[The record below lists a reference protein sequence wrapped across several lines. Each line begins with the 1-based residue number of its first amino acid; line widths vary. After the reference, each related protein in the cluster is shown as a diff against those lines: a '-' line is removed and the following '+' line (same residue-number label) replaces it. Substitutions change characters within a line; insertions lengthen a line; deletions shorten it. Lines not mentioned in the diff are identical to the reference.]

1 MYGNTKSHKI
11 NNTVRV
17 ITSGYNTAVES
28 LSILV
33 AKELYKLAEN
43 LPPRIKDINDMLNI
57 ANNLN
62 NSCIPENSFLISLD
76 VVNMFPSIH
85 NESGIKSVERL
96 LNTRSILNPPTSCI
110 LEALRLCLEYNNSIF
125 NNKFYLQT
133 DGMAQDPPM
142 SCSYS
147 DIAMTVYDEKP
158 MDHPFKPFIW
168 KRFRDDVIALW
179 IHSIEDANPYLDYLN
194 TIDASGKIRFTME
207 TETENGLEFLDL
219 RLRLKGCN
227 KITVDVYSKPTNSFT
242 YVDLQTCY
250 PSRNISKI
258 PEGIALRL
266 RRICDSDEKYEKRSN
281 EYQNYLIAR
290 NYSPSLVVEQF
301 QKVSQ
306 ISHDNA

>member
-1 MYGNTKSHKI
+1 
-11 NNTVRV
+11 
-17 ITSGYNTAVES
+17 
-28 LSILV
+28 
-33 AKELYKLAEN
+33 
-43 LPPRIKDINDMLNI
+43 
-57 ANNLN
+57 
-62 NSCIPENSFLISLD
+62 
-76 VVNMFPSIH
+76 MFPSIH

-110 LEALRLCLEYNNSIF
+110 LEVLRLCLEYNNSIF
-125 NNKFYLQT
+125 NDKFYLQT
-133 DGMAQDPPM
+133 DGTAQGPPM

-158 MDHPFKPFIW
+158 MDYPFKPFIW

-179 IHSIEDANPYLDYLN
+179 IHSIEDTNHYLDYFN
-194 TIDASGKIRFTME
+194 TIDVSGKIRFTME

-219 RLRLKGCN
+219 RLRLKGSN
-227 KITVDVYSKPTNSFT
+227 KITLDVYSKPTNSFT

-250 PSRNISKI
+250 PSRNINKI

-290 NYSPSLVVEQF
+290 NYSPSLVVKHF
-301 QKVSQ
+301 KTFLKYLV
-306 ISHDNA
+306 IMHKKPTAKF

>member
-96 LNTRSILNPPTSCI
+96 LNTRSTLNPPTLCI
-110 LEALRLCLEYNNSIF
+110 LEALRLCLECNNSIF
-125 NNKFYLQT
+125 KNKFYLQT
-133 DGMAQDPPM
+133 DGTAQ
-142 SCSYS
+142 S
-147 DIAMTVYDEKP
+147 
-158 MDHPFKPFIW
+158 
-168 KRFRDDVIALW
+168 L
-179 IHSIEDANPYLDYLN
+179 PYVLL
-194 TIDASGKIRFTME
+194 
-207 TETENGLEFLDL
+207 L
-219 RLRLKGCN
+219 
-227 KITVDVYSKPTNSFT
+227 
-242 YVDLQTCY
+242 
-250 PSRNISKI
+250 
-258 PEGIALRL
+258 
-266 RRICDSDEKYEKRSN
+266 
-281 EYQNYLIAR
+281 
-290 NYSPSLVVEQF
+290 
-301 QKVSQ
+301 
-306 ISHDNA
+306 